1 MEIIYKREDYLN
13 KIRGFYNDTMKKDY
27 NVKIW
32 QIIIIKIASNVK
44 KSLKVLEKCKKV
56 CIIILTNE
64 KSYNIM

>member
-32 QIIIIKIASNVK
+32 QIIIIKIASNMK
-44 KSLKVLEKCKKV
+44 KTLKALEKCKKYV
-56 CIIILTNE
+56 
-64 KSYNIM
+64 